1 MTRPL
6 LLSLVLA
13 SACLHDTTPNPV
25 VAAPLP
31 TAYSAGDAEPAP
43 EREPSVERRAD
54 AGWWLQYDDVTLHAL
69 VDRALRNNY
78 TLRQRF
84 AAIQQA
90 EALRRQASGLRW
102 PTVNGLATLS
112 RSRSVGF
119 FGANTSDRLDASLPI
134 SYEVDLFARRA
145 GDARAARDEVRAS
158 ELDMEAAAI
167 SLSAEVAEAWYD
179 VVDARAELVT
189 LTQQR
194 ETNETYLELTQ
205 LRFQQGLA
213 SAVDVHQQRQQTA
226 ASRARLELTPGPLA
240 VAGPPLALLLGEP
253 PGSVDVA
260 SLGPEMVAMPELGA
274 TPDPG
279 VPGTLVQN
287 RPDVLAARRRVEAAD
302 RRIGGLVS
310 ARLPTLTV
318 QFSPGWQWFRT
329 DADLTQNTAR
339 GFTYTA
345 GATLNVPASRPL
357 RVAVDA
363 ADRYFLETAVNAF
376 AQSGGLMTLVESG
389 QPADLTLAR
398 GVAPQTDIAPNLRVI
413 FAPEMPEAAGG
424 AVASVGPQLT
434 AEVLPRVLLPQ
445 HPVLRHLPAESLAFA
460 GAREVT
466 PAPGSAVLVADLT
479 GTALIWQHRDPD
491 SGVATLVINLDPA
504 AADFVLSPFF
514 PVLIHAAATHL
525 GGRAT
530 PPRATYATADRA
542 AVPGLGPGQS
552 TQLQTPDAQTLT
564 VAAGDRVRL
573 DQAGVYRGDRDD
585 QSLAVSVLHPA
596 ETQLASSLPDE
607 SADVTLPAGHP
618 PWLWLTLL
626 ALAIVIAE
634 EVLYHRRKVG

>member
-1 MTRPL
+1 MIMTRPL

-226 ASRARLELTPGPLA
+226 ASRARLELTTCPRICSRASGARSPSRGSSSPCSSASRLAPWTSPASAPRWWPCPSSGRRPTPASPGPSCKT
-240 VAGPPLALLLGEP
+240 VPTCSP
-253 PGSVDVA
+253 PGVA
-260 SLGPEMVAMPELGA
+260 S
-274 TPDPG
+274 
-279 VPGTLVQN
+279 
-287 RPDVLAARRRVEAAD
+287 R
-302 RRIGGLVS
+302 RRIG
-310 ARLPTLTV
+310 
-318 QFSPGWQWFRT
+318 
-329 DADLTQNTAR
+329 
-339 GFTYTA
+339 
-345 GATLNVPASRPL
+345 
-357 RVAVDA
+357 
-363 ADRYFLETAVNAF
+363 
-376 AQSGGLMTLVESG
+376 
-389 QPADLTLAR
+389 
-398 GVAPQTDIAPNLRVI
+398 
-413 FAPEMPEAAGG
+413 
-424 AVASVGPQLT
+424 ASVG
-434 AEVLPRVLLPQ
+434 
-445 HPVLRHLPAESLAFA
+445 S
-460 GAREVT
+460 
-466 PAPGSAVLVADLT
+466 
-479 GTALIWQHRDPD
+479 
-491 SGVATLVINLDPA
+491 
-504 AADFVLSPFF
+504 
-514 PVLIHAAATHL
+514 
-525 GGRAT
+525 
-530 PPRATYATADRA
+530 
-542 AVPGLGPGQS
+542 
-552 TQLQTPDAQTLT
+552 
-564 VAAGDRVRL
+564 
-573 DQAGVYRGDRDD
+573 
-585 QSLAVSVLHPA
+585 
-596 ETQLASSLPDE
+596 
-607 SADVTLPAGHP
+607 
-618 PWLWLTLL
+618 
-626 ALAIVIAE
+626 
-634 EVLYHRRKVG
+634 

>member
-90 EALRRQASGLRW
+90 AALRRQASGLRW

-226 ASRARLELTPGPLA
+226 ASRARLELTTGTLA
-240 VAGPPLALLLGEP
+240 VAGQQLALLLGEP

-345 GATLNVPASRPL
+345 GATLNVP
-357 RVAVDA
+357 VFD
-363 ADRYFLETAVNAF
+363 
-376 AQSGGLMTLVESG
+376 GM
-389 QPADLTLAR
+389 
-398 GVAPQTDIAPNLRVI
+398 
-413 FAPEMPEAAGG
+413 
-424 AVASVGPQLT
+424 
-434 AEVLPRVLLPQ
+434 
-445 HPVLRHLPAESLAFA
+445 
-460 GAREVT
+460 
-466 PAPGSAVLVADLT
+466 
-479 GTALIWQHRDPD
+479 
-491 SGVATLVINLDPA
+491 
-504 AADFVLSPFF
+504 
-514 PVLIHAAATHL
+514 
-525 GGRAT
+525 
-530 PPRATYATADRA
+530 
-542 AVPGLGPGQS
+542 
-552 TQLQTPDAQTLT
+552 
-564 VAAGDRVRL
+564 VAAGRV
-573 DQAGVYRGDRDD
+573 DQQRGVLQQQLEQLGD
-585 QSLAVSVLHPA
+585 LVLRA
-596 ETQLASSLPDE
+596 LVEVEGALVLERQQRRNLELVRTQLAIAGDTLAASRDRYRAGLSDFLPVLTAIQAQQNTEVQLLDANRGLVSQRIQLHRALGGSWPASLTAPEPSTPTEGED
-607 SADVTLPAGHP
+607 PA
-618 PWLWLTLL
+618 
-626 ALAIVIAE
+626 
-634 EVLYHRRKVG
+634 R